1 VETEMSVPTQA
12 HHEKSTDLREL
23 VDEIRGQ
30 VEAKG
35 RIDWVDGKNLLR
47 MIDALHAERTLAPAT
62 QTGDVRKVSA
72 AMIRKSLQG
81 CKRTFDVRLNGLT
94 DEGIEVLCS
103 VLSGELNAELAASAA
118 PTHLA
123 LFDKLRDEWN
133 GEIEPGQPCFDTF
146 SACLAGLS
154 DAIEKS
160 RAAAPPATQTGD
172 VRKGE

>member
-1 VETEMSVPTQA
+1 MSEPTQA
-12 HHEKSTDLREL
+12 HHEKSTELREL

-47 MIDALHAERTLAPAT
+47 MIDALHAERSIAPAT
-62 QTGDVRKVSA
+62 
-72 AMIRKSLQG
+72 
-81 CKRTFDVRLNGLT
+81 
-94 DEGIEVLCS
+94 
-103 VLSGELNAELAASAA
+103 